1 MKKPTQKDV
10 EKVLSRAR
18 ALRRFISKG
27 IVDYAVPDE
36 YEDDLKAIINILQ
49 AAKPLFPKR

>member
-18 ALRRFISKG
+18 GLKRFISKG
-27 IVDYAVPDE
+27 IADYVVPDE
-36 YEDDLKAIINILQ
+36 YEEDLDAIIDILR
-49 AAKPLFPKR
+49 AAKPLFPSR